1 MANKFPEE
9 FLYAPHGF
17 RDYPPLVY
25 RYIKHLIEIM
35 ETIPQRYGYE
45 LYDGPIVER
54 RALYEVKSGGEI
66 VGEVFEVK
74 GKSEEKLV
82 LRPEMTPTLGRLIAR
97 LDQELTKPI
106 RWATISRY
114 FRDETPQRGRVKEFW
129 QLNVDIIGLESPYA
143 DAEVIRVLYEILREA
158 GLKDGEFQI
167 LINDRRIIEAILIA
181 LGIKNIELVFPI
193 LDKKD
198 KLLQEHIRKLLEK
211 SDLLD
216 SEIEQIALMYRKYD
230 RYKDLLKE
238 KYGSYQIIGE
248 IGSNLKS
255 IRREAFVSF
264 LVSQGIAEEDAN
276 ILFDVSEINGHPDE
290 ALPKLVAILEELG
303 ASADSTLPLQEAVEY
318 LKDMGVGNVL
328 VLDASIVRGF
338 AYYTGIIFEA
348 FDAESLIPRAVA
360 GGGRYDDLVS
370 VLGGSKIP
378 ATGFGMGE
386 TVLLE
391 ILKEKGRFGEVKIG
405 VPDIAIKPLGK
416 DLVSKAHEIA
426 TNLRRAGLNVLFI
439 PPMGKL
445 GKSFEHASKR
455 GVQYFLILGKK
466 DLENEQITL
475 RDIVTGDQ
483 KVIALEK
490 LVEEILKIL
499 R

>member
-1 MANKFPEE
+1 MTSKFPEE
-9 FLYAPHGF
+9 FLHAPHGF
-17 RDYPPLVY
+17 RDYPPSSY
-25 RYIKHLIEIM
+25 RYIKYLIEIM
-35 ETIPQRYGYE
+35 ETVPQRYGYE

-82 LRPEMTPTLGRLIAR
+82 LRPEMTPTLGRLVAR

-129 QLNVDIIGLESPYA
+129 QLNVDIIGLESSYA

-158 GLKDGEFQI
+158 GLEDGEFQI
-167 LINDRRIIEAILIA
+167 LINDRRIIESILVA
-181 LGIKNIELVFPI
+181 LGIEDIEVVFPI

-198 KLLQEHIRKLLEK
+198 KLLQEHIRKLLER
-211 SDLLD
+211 SNLPA
-216 SEIEQIALMYRKYD
+216 SEIERIALMYRKYD
-230 RYKDLLKE
+230 RYKDELRE
-238 KYGSYQIIGE
+238 KYGSHDIINE
-248 IGSNLKS
+248 IGSNLS
-255 IRREAFVSF
+255 TIRREAFVSF
-264 LVSQGIAEEDAN
+264 LKSQGISEKNAN
-276 ILFDVSEINGHPDE
+276 ILFDVSEISGHPDE
-290 ALPKLVAILEELG
+290 ALPKLARILEELG
-303 ASADSTLPLQEAVEY
+303 ASTESTLHLQEAVQY
-318 LKDMGVGNVL
+318 LKDMGVGSVL

-348 FDAESLIPRAVA
+348 FDAESLIPRALA

-370 VLGGSKIP
+370 VLGGAKIP

-391 ILKEKGRFGEVKIG
+391 ILKEKGRLGEVKIG
-405 VPDIAIKPLGK
+405 VPDIAIKPLSK
-416 DLVSKAHEIA
+416 DLVSDAHEIS
-426 TNLRRAGLNVLFI
+426 TTLRRAGLNVLFI
-439 PPMGKL
+439 PPIGKL

-455 GVQYFLILGKK
+455 GIQYFLILGKK
-466 DLENEQITL
+466 DLEKGQITL
-475 RDIVTGDQ
+475 RDIVSGEQETL
-483 KVIALEK
+483 KLEE
-490 LVEEILKIL
+490 LADKIL
-499 R
+499 RITR